1 MAQVEMPNILGSF
14 LAGQQA
20 GQEQKRKRTL
30 SDFLQPAL
38 SGDQNALS
46 QVYAADPDAGMQVQG
61 VVQKQQAASRE
72 QQVADLQQFARL
84 YPSAPDQIKPQLYSK
99 IVEGVEGLG
108 LAQAGT
114 LPRQHNPE
122 FDAGF
127 NQFLSAIAG
136 NDQEQGYTLSPGS
149 KRFDA
154 QNRMVAEVPFAPE
167 KQDFVLSPDGTQ
179 WLPKPLGRPSQP
191 PQPGSFGIAETDN
204 YVRSILGRAQ
214 VDPNASPEQQA
225 EQLLPHLI
233 QQESG
238 GNPNAVSP
246 KGAQG
251 LTQVMPATARDPG
264 FGVAPMQGNSPQENV
279 RFGRDY
285 LTAML
290 KRYPGRPDLALAAYN
305 AGPGVADRF
314 AQPQASNGGAI
325 PIPGAQP
332 RGKSSFTM
340 LSPQEAAQYGL
351 TPGTVA
357 QRNDETGQISVVSK
371 PDARA
376 GTGVMPLSAGEAA
389 KVRRDFKETKDALS
403 TFKAF
408 DQALGEI
415 PEGLNLVTDGAA
427 KGRLGTSY
435 NNARAALRILYNT
448 GVLQPGELP
457 MLESALRDPTSLT
470 AIMDPRT
477 RPQIQGQL
485 DELYRTITR
494 GIENQVASYP
504 QIFNQQKFDAAREQ
518 KASSQGPAVG
528 QVESGYRFKGGDPSN
543 PNSWEKV

>member
-1 MAQVEMPNILGSF
+1 MANDILSSF
-14 LAGQQA
+14 LGGQQA
-20 GQEQKRKRTL
+20 GQQQRTRRTL
-30 SDFLQPAL
+30 ADFLQPAL
-38 SGDQNALS
+38 SGDQSALS
-46 QVYAADPDAGMQVQG
+46 RVYAADADTGLQVQG
-61 VVQKQQAASRE
+61 MVQKQQAADQE
-72 QQVADLQQFARL
+72 QKLGQLELAARAWRAADPTMRQQL
-84 YPSAPDQIKPQLYSK
+84 YPSIAELTESVLPQFAGKIPREYNPQYEANIDKFLSGFAP
-99 IVEGVEGLG
+99 VEDNTPAAIRELQM
-108 LAQAGT
+108 L
-114 LPRQHNPE
+114 RDNPE
-122 FDAGF
+122 LAALDMKRRTTMQYVGVPTGDGGEQKMLYDPRSGKFSMPNYDDMGPAIGAPSSNHQDNYADIAARHGSVVTSGVRPVLPGVGAGANSQHPKGTAADF
-127 NQFLSAIAG
+127 RTNGLRPEQIHGLMNDLRSA
-136 NDQEQGYTLSPGS
+136 GYEVIDERDNRNGRGPHIHAELSP
-149 KRFDA
+149 
-154 QNRMVAEVPFAPE
+154 
-167 KQDFVLSPDGTQ
+167 TQ
-179 WLPKPLGRPSQP
+179 LGRTPPKSRSFSQ
-191 PQPGSFGIAETDN
+191 
-204 YVRSILGRAQ
+204 
-214 VDPNASPEQQA
+214 
-225 EQLLPHLI
+225 
-233 QQESG
+233 
-238 GNPNAVSP
+238 
-246 KGAQG
+246 
-251 LTQVMPATARDPG
+251 LT
-264 FGVAPMQGNSPQENV
+264 
-279 RFGRDY
+279 
-285 LTAML
+285 
-290 KRYPGRPDLALAAYN
+290 
-305 AGPGVADRF
+305 
-314 AQPQASNGGAI
+314 
-325 PIPGAQP
+325 
-332 RGKSSFTM
+332 
-340 LSPQEAAQYGL
+340 PQEAAAAGL
-351 TPGTVA
+351 PPGTVA
-357 QRNDETGQISVVSK
+357 QRNDETGQISVLSK

-376 GTGVMPLSAGEAA
+376 GTGVVPLSAGEAA

>member
-1 MAQVEMPNILGSF
+1 MANDILSSF
-14 LAGQQA
+14 LGGQQA
-20 GQEQKRKRTL
+20 GQQQRTRRTL
-30 SDFLQPAL
+30 SEFLQPAL
-38 SGDQNALS
+38 GGDQSALS
-46 QVYAADPDAGMQVQG
+46 QVYAADPDAGLQVQG
-61 VVQKQQAASRE
+61 MVQKQQSADQEQKLGQLELAAKAWRAADPTMR
-72 QQVADLQQFARL
+72 QQL
-84 YPSAPDQIKPQLYSK
+84 YPSIAELTESVLPQFAGKIPREYSPQYEANIDK
-99 IVEGVEGLG
+99 
-108 LAQAGT
+108 
-114 LPRQHNPE
+114 
-122 FDAGF
+122 
-127 NQFLSAIAG
+127 FLSGFAG
-136 NDQEQGYTLSPGS
+136 QDEQFTLAPGS
-149 KRFDA
+149 ARYDA
-154 QNRMVAEVPFAPE
+154 SGRVVASQPFAPAKPE
-167 KQDFVLSPDGTQ
+167 FVLSPDGTQ
-179 WLPKPLGRPSQP
+179 WLPKPTGM
-191 PQPGSFGIAETDN
+191 PQRAGSFGIAETDN
-204 YVRSILGRAQ
+204 YVRNILGKAQ

-332 RGKSSFTM
+332 RSKSSFTM

-504 QIFNQQKFDAAREQ
+504 QVFNQQKFDAARGQ